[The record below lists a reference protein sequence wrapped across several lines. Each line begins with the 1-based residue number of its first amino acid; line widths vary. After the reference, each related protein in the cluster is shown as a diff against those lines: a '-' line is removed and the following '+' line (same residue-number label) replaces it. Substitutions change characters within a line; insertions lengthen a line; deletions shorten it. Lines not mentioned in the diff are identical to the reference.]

1 MGERPFPRCAGG
13 TKGSAAA
20 GGGESRPA
28 AGDGENKA
36 TQTKGGESGAL
47 CGCRPVRIPASSPRR
62 PTGRRR
68 APSPQERGAGPPC
81 LRRAPVPLRRLCP
94 RAPLRAPPHPLGRA
108 PPLTS
113 HRPVPQ
119 RQFLRAGSSPSG
131 APRAP
136 PLIPRSEAGKW
147 GGTGP
152 LRACAHFAFY
162 FLMFLMPTWKAHLA
176 TFRAL
181 SDVRP

>member
-1 MGERPFPRCAGG
+1 MRRWHKGERRGRRRGVPAR
-13 TKGSAAA
+13 
-20 GGGESRPA
+20 GGGRRKQSHADKGRGERRFVWLPASPHPGIQPTEANGEAPRPVPSGARRGAALPHEGTGPPQAALPARPA
-28 AGDGENKA
+28 
-36 TQTKGGESGAL
+36 SGS
-47 CGCRPVRIPASSPRR
+47 PSSPR
-62 PTGRRR
+62 
-68 APSPQERGAGPPC
+68 AGSSAHLTPP
-81 LRRAPVPLRRLCP
+81 
-94 RAPLRAPPHPLGRA
+94 G
-108 PPLTS
+108 
-113 HRPVPQ
+113 PQ

-136 PLIPRSEAGKW
+136 PLIPRGEAGKW